1 MSKELV
7 EKLKLEFESL
17 KKEVASTQAEIKKLE
32 ADIEQKKRALAL
44 LNALLAYKSGKPI
57 PTTLFV
63 APKPQPAISP
73 ATSEIPARSKVG
85 KAVYEVLKEAN
96 GAPLT
101 IKQIIDRISAKQI
114 NLSSKS
120 PYRSVH
126 MALKPL
132 IWRGLVEKLSRS
144 NYRAVV
150 EPPKE
155 S

>member
-1 MSKELV
+1 M
-7 EKLKLEFESL
+7 EKLKLEIEGL
-17 KKEVASTQAEIKKLE
+17 KKEIAKTQAEIKKLE

-44 LNALLAYKSGKPI
+44 LNALLAYKRGKPI
-57 PTTLFV
+57 PASIFP
-63 APKPQPAISP
+63 APKPQPTIRPSLA
-73 ATSEIPARSKVG
+73 EIPARSKVG
-85 KAVYEVLKEAN
+85 KAVYDVLKEAD

-101 IKQIIDRISAKQI
+101 IKQILERISAKQI

-144 NYRAVV
+144 EYRATLKSS
-150 EPPKE
+150 EE
-155 S
+155 GEGGS